1 LSGNYLGQ
9 YGLYGSALGEFNK
22 PAKLFFDA
30 FTSNLFAIDLSN
42 NRIQYKDGA
51 DVWRSFV
58 SGNEPISIASD
69 NSCFYVLTRG
79 NYKVTKYDRTDT
91 SVTNQFGNYGMGSG
105 QFLYPIDM
113 TILNDS
119 IVVLDNY
126 SIQMFDNSG
135 ASKFKW
141 NSYGRLKNPT
151 SIAADNN
158 QGYVYVTDAGKNA
171 VKIYKMYNNAD
182 IIVYSF
188 NNGSQPDSWPMKI
201 ARDPKNGF
209 VYVATYSYYYDNIAD
224 EDHYRECIIKMNAS
238 MQNVLAIWGSADEYD
253 AEASDLGNF
262 ANITNITTDKD
273 GNLYVS
279 ESSPNYRIQKL
290 AAGSNAWTLFAGG
303 NGSGPAD
310 TQFQFVA
317 CISSDSQ
324 GNIYAFDRYL
334 NRLSKYSSAGTLL
347 NTTNLDYL
355 YDNGYIDEALR
366 YFTVSNNGNFYFLS
380 TYASK
385 VLVLNSNL
393 QYVSQWGGYGF
404 ENEKFLWPIDI
415 KSDSEG
421 NIYVLDSDNSRISKF
436 DSTGNFLKKWGTYGF
451 DKLQFAYPYGIDVN
465 NNYIWVADA
474 DNCRIQK
481 FRQ

>member
-1 LSGNYLGQ
+1 
-9 YGLYGSALGEFNK
+9 
-22 PAKLFFDA
+22 
-30 FTSNLFAIDLSN
+30 
-42 NRIQYKDGA
+42 
-51 DVWRSFV
+51 
-58 SGNEPISIASD
+58 
-69 NSCFYVLTRG
+69 
-79 NYKVTKYDRTDT
+79 
-91 SVTNQFGNYGMGSG
+91 
-105 QFLYPIDM
+105 
-113 TILNDS
+113 
-119 IVVLDNY
+119 
-126 SIQMFDNSG
+126 
-135 ASKFKW
+135 
-141 NSYGRLKNPT
+141 
-151 SIAADNN
+151 
-158 QGYVYVTDAGKNA
+158 GYVYVTDAGKNA